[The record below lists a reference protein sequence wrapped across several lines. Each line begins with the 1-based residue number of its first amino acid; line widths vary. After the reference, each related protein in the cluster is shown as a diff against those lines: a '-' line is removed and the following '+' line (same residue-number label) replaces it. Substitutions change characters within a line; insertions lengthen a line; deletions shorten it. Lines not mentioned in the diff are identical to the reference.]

1 MTEPMPKS
9 VTTQGNGKVNRAR
22 HDNFAVGRPFIR
34 VLWCSAGGGQTQGI
48 LSGIAGT
55 KHQKY
60 ETLLGADRR
69 QSLRVRAIKRRE
81 KNKKRKAFSEAFS
94 QGSCGKIQ
102 GKKTKRETAF
112 SQGSRDEAEGGTT
125 KKRTIRA
132 IRATRTI
139 RTIRRPYQGFVCRSS
154 GFVSGNTDRNPAE
167 PHTR

>member
-1 MTEPMPKS
+1 M
-9 VTTQGNGKVNRAR
+9 
-22 HDNFAVGRPFIR
+22 FF
-34 VLWCSAGGGQTQGI
+34 WGGQAQGI

-139 RTIRRPYQGFVCRSS
+139 RTIRRPIPRWFVCRSS
-154 GFVSGNTDRNPAE
+154 GFVSGNTDRNPDE
-167 PHTR
+167 QHTR

>member
-1 MTEPMPKS
+1 M
-9 VTTQGNGKVNRAR
+9 V
-22 HDNFAVGRPFIR
+22 FF
-34 VLWCSAGGGQTQGI
+34 WGGQTQGI

-81 KNKKRKAFSEAFS
+81 KNKKRKAFSQAFS

-125 KKRTIRA
+125 KKRTIRLYVLHA
-132 IRATRTI
+132 QYVQYSA
-139 RTIRRPYQGFVCRSS
+139 PYRDGSCVGLRDS
-154 GFVSGNTDRNPAE
+154 
-167 PHTR
+167 